1 MRRFARRNG
10 ESKVADNRIIAVKN
24 GDKAAFEELLTD
36 FEPLIRSETA
46 RLLAGAPDFLSET
59 EELRQEGRLALYDAA
74 MSYKDN
80 DGVTF
85 GLYAKICVKNRLIS
99 YLRKLSSKKRRADRA
114 ARRAQLDGARS
125 ADSADELFLAYERSG
140 EVKRIVEAEAT
151 ELEKTVFSLY
161 MQRKSYADIAREI
174 GKSAKSVDNA
184 ICRVKAKIRKYYK

>member
-1 MRRFARRNG
+1 MPHVSRRNG
-10 ESKVADNRIIAVKN
+10 ESKVADNRINAVKN
-24 GDKAAFEELLTD
+24 GDKAAFEELLLS
-36 FEPLIRSETA
+36 FEPLVRSETA
-46 RLLAGAPDFLSET
+46 RLISGSPDFVGET

-74 MSYKDN
+74 MSYKEN

-99 YLRKLSSKKRRADRA
+99 YLRKLGSKKRRADRA
-114 ARRAQLDGARS
+114 ARRAQLDAARAS
-125 ADSADELFLAYERSG
+125 DSADELFLAYERSG

-151 ELEKTVFSLY
+151 ELERTVFSLY

-184 ICRVKAKIRKYYK
+184 ICRVKAKIRKHYK